1 MIGIVSYGACIP
13 RTRLPFSVIGGRPA
27 KPGDPEKAVSWNDED
42 AITLGVTA
50 GIHCLAGFDRDQVD
64 MLLFASTTLP
74 FQEKQAAALVA
85 RALDLPSNIQ
95 TADQTGSTRAGTAAI
110 WAGFDA
116 VRAGSAKTV
125 LVIASDVRLA
135 APGSGLEMKFGDG
148 AAAFLISDGD
158 ALASLDHSSAVT
170 DEITDIW
177 RPTGQE
183 YVHTWEDRFV
193 VQESYLPN
201 MKRVLGALLEDSE
214 TAIGD
219 YQRVAICAPD
229 ARSHGDFARSSG
241 VDPAALQS
249 PLFGRLG
256 NAGAAFAPLQL
267 VAALE
272 SAGPGERVLLL
283 DFGNGAAASAFS
295 TSEAIGKFADRRGVE
310 WNLARRRGIE
320 RYDDYIKAKGLA
332 AREWQAGTNPGLS
345 ATILYR
351 ERDDDLSFLGQRCQS
366 CQAIQFPAQ
375 RVCETCFTKDSFDPV
390 RLSDRIGKIVT
401 YTFDFFFPTPNPPTI
416 VTIIDVDGARIH
428 LQVVEIEA
436 KDIAIGQEVE
446 FVFRRIHESGGRP
459 NYYWKGIPKPDRD
472 IHSDSNAS
480 AKPSPKPSRKR

>member
-1 MIGIVSYGACIP
+1 MIGIVSYGAYIP
-13 RTRLPFSVIGGRPA
+13 RTRLPFSVIAGRPA
-27 KPGDPEKAVSWNDED
+27 KDGDPEKAVAWNDED

-50 GIHCLAGFDRDQVD
+50 GIHCLAGFDRAQVD
-64 MLLFASTTLP
+64 MLFFASTTLP

-85 RALDLPSNIQ
+85 RALDLPQNIQ

-110 WAGFDA
+110 RSAFDA
-116 VRAGSAKTV
+116 VRAGSARSV

-148 AAAFLISDGD
+148 AAAFLISEGD
-158 ALASLDHSSAVT
+158 VLAGLDHAADRT

-177 RPTGQE
+177 RPTGQGF
-183 YVHTWEDRFV
+183 VHTWEDRFV

-201 MKRVLGALLEDSE
+201 MKRVLGALLDESD
-214 TAIGD
+214 TKIGD
-219 YQRVAICAPD
+219 YDRVAISAPD
-229 ARSHGDFARSSG
+229 ARSHGDLARSSG
-241 VDPAALQS
+241 IDTVALQS

-267 VAALE
+267 IAALE
-272 SAGPGERVLLL
+272 SAGPGERILLL

-295 TSEAIGKFADRRGVE
+295 TSKAIEKTEGRRGVE
-310 WNLARRRGIE
+310 WNLARRREIP

-332 AREWQAGTNPGLS
+332 TTEWQAGTNPGLS
-345 ATILYR
+345 ATILFR
-351 ERDDDLSFLGQRCQS
+351 ERDDDLSFLGQRCKQ

-375 RVCETCFTKDSFDPV
+375 RICESCFAKDDFDRV
-390 RLSDRIGKIVT
+390 RLSDRIGKIIT

-416 VTIIDVDGARIH
+416 VTIVDVDGARIH
-428 LQVVEIEA
+428 LQVVEVEA
-436 KDIAIGQEVE
+436 KDVAIGNEIE

-459 NYYWKGIPKPDRD
+459 NYYWKGIPRPDPELDPTRQ
-472 IHSDSNAS
+472 AS
-480 AKPSPKPSRKR
+480 

>member
-1 MIGIVSYGACIP
+1 MIGIVSYGAYIP
-13 RTRLPFSVIGGRPA
+13 RTRLPFSVIAGRPA
-27 KPGDPEKAVSWNDED
+27 EDGDPEKAVAWNDED

-50 GIHCLAGFDRDQVD
+50 GIHCLDGFDRSRVD

-85 RALDLPSNIQ
+85 RALDLPRNIQ

-110 WAGFDA
+110 RAAFDA

-135 APGSGLEMKFGDG
+135 APGSGLETKFGDG
-148 AAAFLISDGD
+148 AAAFLIADGD
-158 ALASLDHSSAVT
+158 ALASLDHAAAMT

-177 RPTGQE
+177 RPTGQD
-183 YVHTWEDRFV
+183 YVHSWEDRFV

-201 MKRVLGALLEDSE
+201 MKRVLEALLEDSG
-214 TAIGD
+214 TTVGD
-219 YQRVAICAPD
+219 YDRVAISAPD
-229 ARSHGDFARSSG
+229 ARSHGELARSSG
-241 VDPAALQS
+241 VEARALLS

-256 NAGAAFAPLQL
+256 NAGVAFAPLQL

-272 SAGPGERVLLL
+272 SAGPGERLLLL
-283 DFGNGAAASAFS
+283 DFGNGATATSFS
-295 TSEAIGKFADRRGVE
+295 TSDSIEKFEARRGVE
-310 WNLARRRGIE
+310 WNLARRRSIV
-320 RYDDYIKAKGLA
+320 RYDDYMKAKGLA
-332 AREWQAGTNPGLS
+332 PTEWQAGTNPGLS

-351 ERDDDLSFLGQRCQS
+351 ERDDDLSFLGQKCQS

-375 RVCETCFTKDSFDPV
+375 RVCETCYAKDRFDKV

-436 KDIAIGQEVE
+436 EEVRIGLEIE

-459 NYYWKGIPKPDRD
+459 NYYWKGIPRPDLD
-472 IHSDSNAS
+472 TLLTTNVQSS
-480 AKPSPKPSRKR
+480 